1 MYIGSIKKLE
11 QMEQE
16 ITKLYMNDMTQQK
29 MYKIFGLRKVFQMDI
44 LDNWLSDLPIL
55 NDTEQ
60 LISQFY
66 QKRLLENIHTWNE
79 HELLLGFIGPIL
91 NLINFQIPYK
101 INFFAQRTLTEQ
113 IGEYELIG
121 KPDGMLASGYYE
133 PETPFFAFQEYKKDL
148 NSSGDPIGQ
157 NLAAML
163 VGQAKNGG
171 EAPIYGCYVVGRLWY
186 FMVLKGKE
194 FAISK
199 SFSADNE
206 DIFEIV
212 KALKGLRDILF
223 EKINQSVEK

>member
-1 MYIGSIKKLE
+1 
-11 QMEQE
+11 MEQE

-29 MYKIFGLRKVFQMDI
+29 IYKIFGLRKVFQMDI
-44 LDNWLSDLPIL
+44 LDNWLSNLPEL
-55 NDTEQ
+55 SEQ
-60 LISQFY
+60 EKNVAELY
-66 QKRLLENIHTWNE
+66 QSRLLLNIDSWNE
-79 HELLLGFIGPIL
+79 HELSMGFIGPIL
-91 NLINFQIPYK
+91 NIVDFQILYK
-101 INFFAQRTLTEQ
+101 LNFFAQRTLTEQ

-171 EAPIYGCYVVGRLWY
+171 KAPIYGCYVVGRLWY

-199 SFSADNE
+199 SFSADDE

-212 KALKGLRDILF
+212 KALKALRDILF
-223 EKINQSVEK
+223 EKINHSVE